1 LNKKVYI
8 SVINDLCT
16 DQRVHRIASTIRNSG
31 HTVTLVGRKL
41 KDSREFHLK
50 DIRIKRFRLWINTGF
65 LFYACYNI
73 RLFFYLLFKKG
84 PMILVSNDL
93 DTLPANF
100 LVSRLRRAKLVY
112 DSHEYFTEVPE
123 LIGRDFVKRFWQT
136 IEKLLV
142 PRVHSA
148 YTVNESLAKMYSAK
162 YGIEFGVLRNV
173 PDNQYTEQEII
184 IPELFEKEGFIIYQG
199 SVNKDRGLEEL
210 IDLIATDKKYRL
222 AIAGNGDRIQRLKET
237 VLEKGLVENIHFF
250 GKLEPSRLKSL
261 TRKAGLGLSLEKKT
275 NLNYYYALPNK
286 LFDYINAGIPVLCS
300 EFPEMKKIVEN
311 YKVGMIVDPEDR
323 KKIKESLDVMISDEK
338 KRKEWVENAKI
349 ASKELSWDNEKKKIK
364 NIYNKVGLEI
374 QVNA

>member
-1 LNKKVYI
+1 
-8 SVINDLCT
+8 
-16 DQRVHRIASTIRNSG
+16 
-31 HTVTLVGRKL
+31 
-41 KDSREFHLK
+41 
-50 DIRIKRFRLWINTGF
+50 
-65 LFYACYNI
+65 
-73 RLFFYLLFKKG
+73 
-84 PMILVSNDL
+84 MILVSNDL

-100 LVSRLRRAKLVY
+100 LVSRLKGAKLVY

-123 LIGRDFVKRFWQT
+123 LIGRNFVKRFWQT

-142 PRVHSA
+142 PGVHAA

-173 PDNQYTEQEII
+173 PDNQYAEQEIA

-210 IDLIATDKKYRL
+210 IDIISTDKKYRL
-222 AIAGNGDRIQRLKET
+222 AIAGNGDRIQNLKEI
-237 VLEKGLVENIHFF
+237 VLNKGLVENIHFF
-250 GKLEPSRLKSL
+250 GKLEPSKLKSL
-261 TRKAGLGLSLEKKT
+261 TRRAGLGLSLEKKT

-323 KKIKESLDVMISDEK
+323 KKIRESLDVMISDQK
-338 KRKEWVENAKI
+338 KRKEWMENAKV
-349 ASKELSWDNEKKKIK
+349 ASKELSWEKEKKKIK
-364 NIYNKVGLEI
+364 NIYKKVGLEI